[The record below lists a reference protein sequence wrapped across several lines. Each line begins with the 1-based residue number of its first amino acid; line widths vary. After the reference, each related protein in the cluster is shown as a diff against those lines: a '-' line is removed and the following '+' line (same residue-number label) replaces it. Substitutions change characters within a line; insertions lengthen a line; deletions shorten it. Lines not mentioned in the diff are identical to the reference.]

1 MAPTSTAA
9 HAEYFTSLAALAS
22 YFDHPHAVPLK
33 PLPARRRPAR
43 SGPRLLVCHDYKGG
57 YNDPPDAMGYTFN
70 FWPCVDTFIYF
81 SHYRVAPPPASW
93 ITAAHRE
100 GVPILGTLIFEWDES
115 KPDISL
121 LTSRGRLYASL
132 LARLA
137 HERGFDGWL
146 LNVEVALPGGR
157 AHAEKLLEWIG
168 ELKSEMRALVGEDA
182 QVIWYDSVTDAGH
195 LAWQDRL
202 CAANAPFFAAAGK
215 FVRDMDRH
223 QAQQDEATTTTT
235 TTTDANASAPAA
247 PTTTSTLDIYTGID
261 VWGRGTHG
269 GGGFK
274 SHWALDHIRA
284 AGTSTALFAPAWTWE
299 SQEERWTEGQG
310 QEGWEGWWARER
322 RFWIGGRT
330 PLGTEVPRPSA
341 SSPSPSVP
349 PPEDENEEQPDLD
362 LELMPGFFPA
372 LCNHTPYRPI
382 AHFHPALPTYLP
394 FSTTFCPG
402 TGRHTFARGEKVG
415 GAWTDMVK
423 QDLNVM
429 MGDVTSLYLEDAWEG
444 GASFKVVRAN
454 GEDGTFVGLREI
466 AFDSEDPDPV
476 EAEVV
481 FKPLVPALP
490 ESVNVTV
497 VPAFLEEEWEGEVD
511 EEELENGWRRIRAR
525 FQPGKKTGTVMFGVR
540 VRLGGVGAGEV
551 LLGALSVRK
560 CQCVQ
565 EN

>member
-1 MAPTSTAA
+1 
-9 HAEYFTSLAALAS
+9 
-22 YFDHPHAVPLK
+22 
-33 PLPARRRPAR
+33 
-43 SGPRLLVCHDYKGG
+43 
-57 YNDPPDAMGYTFN
+57 MGYTFN
-70 FWPCVDTFIYF
+70 FWPCIDTFIYF

-115 KPDISL
+115 KPDISF

-215 FVRDMDRH
+215 LFTNYTWAGHYPMLSAQYVRDMDRH
-223 QAQQDEATTTTT
+223 QPHPRPSASDTQDNAQEASV
-235 TTTDANASAPAA
+235 SATPS
-247 PTTTSTLDIYTGID
+247 PTTSTSTLDIYTGID

-299 SQEERWTEGQG
+299 SQEERWTQVQEQG
-310 QEGWEGWWARER
+310 GDGGRGWEGWWARER

-330 PLGTEVPRPSA
+330 PPGTGVPRPSDSGSA
-341 SSPSPSVP
+341 SSSSSSAPAPAP
-349 PPEDENEEQPDLD
+349 TEDADEEQPD

-402 TGRHTFARGEKVG
+402 TGRHLFARGEKVG
-415 GAWTDMVK
+415 GAWTDMGR
-423 QDLNVM
+423 QDWSYMGHGGVD
-429 MGDVTSLYLEDAWEG
+429 GDVKSGVYMEDGWEG
-444 GASFKVVRAN
+444 GALRIVVR
-454 GEDGTFVGLREI
+454 GDGTFVGLREI
-466 AFDSEDPDPV
+466 AFEEPDPDKEMEV
-476 EAEVV
+476 EAEVA

-490 ESVNVTV
+490 ESAKVTV
-497 VPAFLEEEWEGEVD
+497 VPTFLDPAVEEEVD
-511 EEELENGWRRIRAR
+511 EEEELESENGWRRIRMR
-525 FQPGKKTGTVMFGVR
+525 TRVQLGKKTVMFGVR
-540 VRLGGVGAGEV
+540 VRLDGGDGDGDVGAGEV

-560 CQCVQ
+560 CVQ
-565 EN
+565 EK

>member
-1 MAPTSTAA
+1 
-9 HAEYFTSLAALAS
+9 
-22 YFDHPHAVPLK
+22 
-33 PLPARRRPAR
+33 
-43 SGPRLLVCHDYKGG
+43 
-57 YNDPPDAMGYTFN
+57 MGYTFN

-121 LTSRGRLYASL
+121 LTSHGRLYASL

-157 AHAEKLLEWIG
+157 PHAEKLLEWIG

-202 CAANAPFFAAAGK
+202 CAANAPFFAAAGQL
-215 FVRDMDRH
+215 FTNYTWAGHYPMLSAQYVRDMDRH
-223 QAQQDEATTTTT
+223 QHPHPYASGAPEATATS
-235 TTTDANASAPAA
+235 ASRAS
-247 PTTTSTLDIYTGID
+247 TTSTLDIYTGID
-261 VWGRGTHG
+261 IWGRGTHG

-299 SQEERWTEGQG
+299 SQEERWTQEQG
-310 QEGWEGWWARER
+310 GGGGWEGWWARER
-322 RFWIGGRT
+322 RFWIGDRDRGKT
-330 PLGTEVPRPSA
+330 PPGTGVPRPSDVSTTDVRSASDTTDA
-341 SSPSPSVP
+341 SSSSSSTPAPA
-349 PPEDENEEQPDLD
+349 PPEDEGADEEQPDLE
-362 LELMPGFFPA
+362 LEIMPGFFPA

-415 GAWTDMVK
+415 GAWTDMAR
-423 QDLNVM
+423 QDWSYM
-429 MGDVTSLYLEDAWEG
+429 GEGDVHSSLYLEVGWEG
-444 GASFKVVRAN
+444 GAVRVS
-454 GEDGTFVGLREI
+454 GEDGTFVGVREI
-466 AFDSEDPDPV
+466 AFEDPDNEVETLV

-481 FKPLVPALP
+481 FK
-490 ESVNVTV
+490 SVLAKVKV
-497 VPAFLEEEWEGEVD
+497 VPAFSDPAVEEQED
-511 EEELENGWRRIRAR
+511 EEVEELELENGWRRIRIRAR
-525 FQPGKKTGTVMFGVR
+525 LQLAKTGTMSVMFGVR
-540 VRLGGVGAGEV
+540 VRLEDAREDVGAGEV
-551 LLGALSVRK
+551 LLGALSVKEVCLYSDVNGLSRPS
-560 CQCVQ
+560 
-565 EN
+565 